1 VNLYEYSVMDSAA
14 SRRHFLQLASLGLTV
29 PMLSARVST
38 ARQAKT
44 IIKPPILRSGDTIGL
59 IAPSGNASG
68 REEIQTAKENMEKYG
83 FKVELGKHINAQ
95 KGYLAGTDEERA
107 ADVNDM
113 FRRPEIRGIATF
125 LGGYGCCRILPFLDY
140 NLIRS
145 HPKVLVGYSDITS
158 FLLAIHQKTG
168 LVTFH
173 GSSGL
178 TKVGDYS
185 RMHFR
190 QTIMSSSRI
199 GEVAKPS
206 KASEGTTDSNNR
218 LMTIVPGKVTGPL
231 IGGNLTLVTNLLGTP
246 YEPDTRGKILF
257 LEEVGE
263 ESYRV
268 DRMLTQLW
276 LAGKLQ
282 DAAGFALGRFV
293 DCESKDYPPSSPQTL
308 SLETVLRDRFVPL
321 RKPTLYNLM
330 FGHIEENAV
339 LPIGIMATLNAT
351 EQTLTINENAVV

>member
-1 VNLYEYSVMDSAA
+1 MDSSA

-29 PMLSARVST
+29 PMWSARVST

-44 IIKPPILRSGDTIGL
+44 VLKPPILRSGDTIGL

-199 GEVAKPS
+199 GEVAKPP
-206 KASEGTTDSNNR
+206 KASEGATDSNNR
-218 LMTIVPGKVTGPL
+218 LITIVPGKVTGPL

-263 ESYRV
+263 ESYRI

-351 EQTLTINENAVV
+351 EQTLIINENAVYKQG